1 MKVAGIEYQI
11 NWRAFKKGRA
21 LFFPCLD
28 TAAAKAELDVVFK
41 RLGLNVVYKS
51 VIDTKSGIRG
61 LRVWRI

>member
-11 NWRAFKKGRA
+11 NWRKFTKGKS

-28 TAAAKAELDVVFK
+28 TKSAKAELDTVFK
-41 RLGLNVVYKS
+41 RLGLNVVYKG

-61 LRVWRI
+61 LRVWRV